1 MWRERGLHRGGS
13 KMSEVILN
21 KIKQWLEDEVK
32 TFEDNPIDEGI
43 ESEEQGIFIGRAEM
57 AEGLLE
63 QIEQWEKIK

>member
-1 MWRERGLHRGGS
+1 
-13 KMSEVILN
+13 MSEVIIN
-21 KIKQWLEDEVK
+21 KIKQWLEDEEK
-32 TFEDNPIDEGI
+32 TFKDNPIDEGI

>member
-1 MWRERGLHRGGS
+1 
-13 KMSEVILN
+13 MSEVILN

-57 AEGLLE
+57 AEGLLN
-63 QIEQWEKIK
+63 QIEQWENENE

>member
-1 MWRERGLHRGGS
+1 
-13 KMSEVILN
+13 MSEVIIN

-32 TFEDNPIDEGI
+32 TFKDNPIDEGI

-63 QIEQWEKIK
+63 QIEQWEEIK

>member
-1 MWRERGLHRGGS
+1 
-13 KMSEVILN
+13 MSNAEKVL
-21 KIKQWLEDEVK
+21 KKVKEWLEDEVK

-63 QIEQWEKIK
+63 QIEQWENENE

>member
-1 MWRERGLHRGGS
+1 MNQ
-13 KMSEVILN
+13 VILN
-21 KIKQWLEDEVK
+21 KIKEWWEDEVK

-63 QIEQWEKIK
+63 QIHNWEKHDGTNK

>member
-1 MWRERGLHRGGS
+1 
-13 KMSEVILN
+13 MSEVILN

-63 QIEQWEKIK
+63 QIEQWEEVK